1 MSKRKYAF
9 GSEPNGE
16 LLGKISHST
25 LIQFFSIAASLLLSG
40 YMIRTIGGDHFG
52 VITSINAILAI
63 CLIFTTFG
71 WPVML
76 TKAFAS
82 NSRVNS
88 MLTLKGALKD
98 AGLLT
103 VIVGIILFGLI
114 WLGILSEMN
123 YSFIYLP
130 LLLLLRSL
138 TALIKG
144 VLDGLGKVIAEQY
157 SIGIFLPLITIV
169 CFALLGAS
177 GDINNVLLTYSFS
190 AFLGLMV
197 LVSILFFT
205 RKPDIDNEQHSPTD
219 MKRSTNFWLMSTS
232 LSNVALLKADVII
245 MGNYVDDHS
254 IAIYGMIC
262 QVVTVVTIAISA
274 GNAIFGP
281 VIVKHYQNDDFTSA
295 RRTFRLVQKYVLLWS
310 LPLFLVLSVF
320 PGLVLSLLV
329 GEPVGGAFSVCL
341 VLLAV
346 AQMVNA
352 GTGPVATALYMKG
365 EIAFFAISM
374 MSSVV
379 LNVIANLLLV
389 PRYGVIGA
397 AAATAT
403 VVILVNL
410 AQFFRA
416 RTLKIA

>member
-1 MSKRKYAF
+1 MSKQ
-9 GSEPNGE
+9 NGE

-25 LIQFFSIAASLLLSG
+25 LIQFFSISASILLSG
-40 YMIRTIGGDHFG
+40 YMIRTIGGDRFG
-52 VITSINAILAI
+52 VLTSTNAILSI

-71 WPVML
+71 WPVIL
-76 TKAFAS
+76 TKTFAS
-82 NSRVNS
+82 NSFFNS
-88 MLTLKGALKD
+88 MAALKGALKD

-103 VIVGIILFGLI
+103 VMTGITLFFLI
-114 WLGILSEMN
+114 WLGVLSDVS

-138 TALIKG
+138 TALMKG
-144 VLDGLGKVIAEQY
+144 VLDGLGKVIAGQY
-157 SIGIFLPLITIV
+157 SIGIFLPIITAL
-169 CFALLGAS
+169 CFTALGTS

-197 LVSILFFT
+197 LVSIFFFA
-205 RKPDIDNEQHSPTD
+205 RKPKIDNEQHSPVE
-219 MKRSTNFWLMSTS
+219 MKRTTNFWLMSTS
-232 LSNVALLKADVII
+232 LSNVALLNADVII
-245 MGNYVDDHS
+245 MGSYVDNQS
-254 IAIYGMIC
+254 IAIYGVIC
-262 QVVTVVTIAISA
+262 QTAAVVTIAISA

-281 VIVKHYQNDDFTSA
+281 VIVRQYQSGDFSSA
-295 RRTFRLVQKYVLLWS
+295 RATFRLVQKYVLLWS

-320 PGLVLSLLV
+320 PGFVLNLLV
-329 GEPVGGAFSVCL
+329 GEPVDSAFSICL
-341 VLLAV
+341 TLLVA

-365 EIAFFAISM
+365 EISFFAISM
-374 MSSVV
+374 MSSVI

-403 VVILVNL
+403 TVILVNL
-410 AQFFRA
+410 VQFFRA
-416 RTLKIA
+416 RMLKIV